1 MSTNYFEL
9 FNIPVS
15 LHIDSTLLKQRY
27 YELSRQYHPDMHTLA
42 NTDAQANMLE
52 KSAAVNK
59 GFKVLGNPESL
70 LHYVLQQKGLLE
82 DGEKFQLPPAFL
94 MAMIELNESLVELEF
109 DPAEN
114 EIQTLQHQITSL
126 ENELYSEVKPI
137 IDTYDDNL
145 ISTVALEKL
154 KIFYFKRKY
163 FLRIKERFSTFAAR
177 N

>member
-42 NTDAQANMLE
+42 DMDAQAGMLE

-59 GFKVLGNPESL
+59 GFKVLGSPESL

-94 MAMIELNESLVELEF
+94 MEMMELNENLVELEF
-109 DPAEN
+109 DPDEN
-114 EIQTLQHQITSL
+114 ELAVLQQQIITL

-145 ISTVALEKL
+145 ISAAALEKL
-154 KIFYFKRKY
+154 KMFYFKRKY
-163 FLRIKERFSTFAAR
+163 FLRIKERFSTFATR

>member
-1 MSTNYFEL
+1 MGTNYFEL

-15 LHIDSTLLKQRY
+15 LHVDSTLLKQRY

-42 NTDAQANMLE
+42 DMDAQADMLE

-59 GFKVLGNPESL
+59 AFKVLGNAESL

-82 DGEKFQLPPAFL
+82 DGGEFQLPPAFL
-94 MAMIELNESLVELEF
+94 MEMMELNESLVELEF

-114 EIQTLQHQITSL
+114 EITTLKKQITTL

-137 IDTYDDNL
+137 IDTYDDSL
-145 ISTVALEKL
+145 ISAAALEKL

-163 FLRIKERFSTFAAR
+163 FLRIKERFSTFATR

>member
-15 LHIDSTLLKQRY
+15 LHIDSSLLKKRY
-27 YELSRQYHPDMHTLA
+27 YELSRQYHPDRHTL
-42 NTDAQANMLE
+42 TDMGTRADMLE

-82 DGEKFQLPPAFL
+82 DGDKFQLPPSFL
-94 MAMIELNESLVELEF
+94 MEMMELNENLVELEF
-109 DPAEN
+109 DPAEK

-126 ENELYSEVKPI
+126 EIELYNEVKPI
-137 IDTYDDNL
+137 IDDYDDSL
-145 ISTVALEKL
+145 ISAAALEKL